1 MILQNHNTNFGSI
14 EISSE
19 VIEVI
24 ASIAI
29 EETKGVHSL
38 QNNFASGNIEKI
50 GKKFRGRGVKVET
63 SDGQIH
69 IAIYVVL
76 STDRNVH
83 SVAERIQENV
93 KQAVNDML
101 EVTVNETNVHIVNII
116 K

>member
-1 MILQNHNTNFGSI
+1 MILENHSTGLGNI

-24 ASIAI
+24 ASIAV

-50 GKKFRGRGVKVET
+50 GKKFRGRGVRVET
-63 SDGQIH
+63 KDEKIH
-69 IAIYVVL
+69 ISIYVVL

-83 SVAERIQENV
+83 NVAERIQNNV
-93 KQAVNDML
+93 KQTVNDML
-101 EVTVNETNVHIVNII
+101 EVAVNEVNVHIVNII

>member
-1 MILQNHNTNFGSI
+1 MILQNQSTDLGTI
-14 EISSE
+14 EISSQ

-24 ASIAI
+24 SSIAV

-38 QNNFASGNIEKI
+38 QNNFASGNIEKL
-50 GKKFRGRGVKVET
+50 GKKFRGRGVKVDVQEGT
-63 SDGQIH
+63 IH

-83 SVAERIQENV
+83 NVAERIQQNV
-93 KQAVNDML
+93 KQAVYNML
-101 EVTVNETNVHIVNII
+101 EVNVNEVNVHIVNII